1 MIECNLNH
9 KSIALIIPDFD
20 FGGEEKRILFFAN
33 SYVDY
38 FKDVYLFAPDGK
50 SASLLDKRVKHI
62 VTETRQYKNI
72 FKVLQILKTNK
83 VTFLQGHKR
92 ATLPYLLAAEK
103 LLGIKSCFNFDN
115 IYLDN
120 GISNFLMPK
129 TIIYLSDILMEH
141 YQPFFKRHDNIV
153 INMGGDFLNSVNE
166 NEKNMLRESLNIK
179 DKFII
184 LSLGRLSNQKNQKLL
199 IQALGVISN
208 IDFAVLF
215 VGEGPLENELQK
227 MCISSN
233 IIDKVHFLGHRT
245 DVNALLSI
253 ADVLVQSSIFEGF
266 PNVFI
271 EAASLSIPII
281 ATNVG
286 SSKTLVN
293 DNGIL
298 VESNNAI
305 ALTNAIQ
312 NMAQNI
318 STYKQNAELLK
329 ESTFFKQ
336 FNKSE
341 MLNGYIKYYKSSC

>member
-1 MIECNLNH
+1 MRDCNLKQN
-9 KSIALIIPDFD
+9 SIALIIPDFD
-20 FGGEEKRILFFAN
+20 FGGEEKRVLFFAN

-38 FKDVYLFAPDGK
+38 FKDVYLFAPEGK
-50 SASLLDKRVKHI
+50 SVSLLDNRVKHI
-62 VTETRQYKNI
+62 VTETRHYKSI
-72 FKVLQILKTNK
+72 FKVLQILKINK

-92 ATLPYLLAAEK
+92 ATLPYLVAAEK

-129 TIIYLSDILMEH
+129 TIIYLSDVLMEH
-141 YQPFFKRHDNIV
+141 YQPFFKRHDNTV
-153 INMGGDFLNSVNE
+153 INMGGDFLKSIDD
-166 NEKNMLRESLNIK
+166 NEKNKLKELFNITN
-179 DKFII
+179 KFTI
-184 LSLGRLSNQKNQKLL
+184 LSLGRLSKQKNQHLL
-199 IQALGVISN
+199 IEALARISD

-215 VGEGPLENELQK
+215 VGEGPLENELK
-227 MCISSN
+227 EMCISNN

-271 EAASLSIPII
+271 EASSLSVPII

-286 SSKTLVN
+286 SSKSLVK

-298 VESNNAI
+298 IQSQDAIGLSNAI
-305 ALTNAIQ
+305 RT
-312 NMAQNI
+312 MAQNI
-318 STYKQNAELLK
+318 SVYKTNAELLK
-329 ESTFFKQ
+329 GSTFFKQ
-336 FNKSE
+336 FHKSE
-341 MLNGYIKYYKSSC
+341 MLNGYIEHYKLRC